1 MRRCSP
7 FPKNLSDEMAQNGN
21 VDNYSPT
28 MEQEQWDQVRLVA
41 PGKRGYVDA
50 PCAETF
56 DISRGRVE
64 VSTLVA

>member
-1 MRRCSP
+1 
-7 FPKNLSDEMAQNGN
+7 MAQNGN

-41 PGKRGYVDA
+41 PGKRGYIDA
-50 PCAETF
+50 PCAATF